1 MAYFPIFI
9 EIEKKKCL
17 VIGGGKVA
25 LRKIET
31 LLRYGA
37 QVQVIS
43 REVCGEIRA
52 LLTPENIYEGELTA
66 APAEY
71 FSGAVLVIAATGSRE
86 VNHQAAVCC
95 HENGIPVNVA
105 DAPEECSFFFPAVV
119 KKGDISIGIN
129 TGGKSPSVSSQ
140 VRRDI
145 EEAVPDYYGDI
156 AEQLGHLREY
166 VKSHVEREVDRRAIL
181 KQAAAATFRQERTLS
196 RSEINTMIRQVLN
209 HGTVSG
215 GPVGH

>member
-52 LLTPENIYEGELTA
+52 LLTPENIYEGGLTA
-66 APAEY
+66 VPAEY
-71 FSGAVLVIAATGSRE
+71 FSGAVLVIR
-86 VNHQAAVCC
+86 CLL
-95 HENGIPVNVA
+95 P
-105 DAPEECSFFFPAVV
+105 
-119 KKGDISIGIN
+119 
-129 TGGKSPSVSSQ
+129 
-140 VRRDI
+140 
-145 EEAVPDYYGDI
+145 
-156 AEQLGHLREY
+156 
-166 VKSHVEREVDRRAIL
+166 
-181 KQAAAATFRQERTLS
+181 
-196 RSEINTMIRQVLN
+196 
-209 HGTVSG
+209 
-215 GPVGH
+215 